1 VKVEGSYTFDAPR
14 DRVWTVLMN
23 PEALKSC
30 VPGCEA
36 LTPNGENSY
45 EAALK
50 VGVGAIRGNY
60 KGNIRLTDIAEPA
73 SYKMNVEGKGGS
85 GFVKG
90 IAAIELVEQG
100 EQTQLNVVGDGNVG
114 GPVAGVGQRMLGGVA
129 KMLMG
134 QFFECLK
141 KQL

>member
-1 VKVEGSYTFDAPR
+1 MKVEGSYTFDAPR
-14 DRVWTVLMN
+14 DRVWSMLMN
-23 PEALKSC
+23 PDALKNC
-30 VPGCEA
+30 VPGCES
-36 LTPNGENSY
+36 LTATGENAY

-60 KGNIRLTDIAEPA
+60 KSTIRLTDIAEPS

-90 IAAIELVEQG
+90 IAAIELAEQG
-100 EQTQLNVVGDGNVG
+100 EQTVLNVVGDGNVS

>member
-14 DRVWTVLMN
+14 DRVWTMLMN
-23 PEALKSC
+23 PDALKNC
-30 VPGCEA
+30 VPGCES
-36 LTPNGENSY
+36 LTPSGENDY
-45 EAALK
+45 EAQLK
-50 VGVGAIRGNY
+50 VGVGAIRGTY
-60 KGNIRLTDIAEPA
+60 KGNISLTDIAEPA

-90 IAAIELVEQG
+90 VASIELTEQG
-100 EQTQLNVVGDGNVG
+100 NQTVLNVLGDGNVG

>member
-14 DRVWTVLMN
+14 DRVWSMLMN

-30 VPGCEA
+30 VPGCES
-36 LTPNGENSY
+36 LTATGENAY
-45 EAALK
+45 EASLK
-50 VGVGAIRGNY
+50 VGVAAIRGNY
-60 KGNIRLTDIAEPA
+60 KGTIRLTDLEEPS
-73 SYKMNVEGKGGS
+73 SYKMNVEGKGS
-85 GFVKG
+85 AGFVKG
-90 IAAIELVEQG
+90 VASIALVDQG
-100 EQTQLNVVGDGNVG
+100 ETTVLNVLGDGNVG
-114 GPVAGVGQRMLGGVA
+114 GTVAGVGQRMLGGVA

>member
-14 DRVWTVLMN
+14 DRVWSMLMN
-23 PEALKSC
+23 PDALKSC
-30 VPGCEA
+30 VPGCES
-36 LTPNGENSY
+36 LTPNGENAY

-60 KGNIRLTDIAEPA
+60 KSTISLTDIEQPS
-73 SYKMNVEGKGGS
+73 SYKMNVEGKGSS

-100 EQTQLNVVGDGNVG
+100 EQTVLNVVGDGNVG

-141 KQL
+141 KQI

>member
-1 VKVEGSYTFDAPR
+1 M
-14 DRVWTVLMN
+14 LMN
-23 PEALKSC
+23 PDALKNC
-30 VPGCEA
+30 VPGCES
-36 LTPNGENSY
+36 LTPSGENAY
-45 EAALK
+45 EASLK

-60 KGNIRLTDIAEPA
+60 KSTISLTDISEPA

-90 IAAIELVEQG
+90 VATIELAEQG
-100 EQTQLNVVGDGNVG
+100 DQTVLNVVGDGNVG

>member
-1 VKVEGSYTFDAPR
+1 MKVEGSYTFDAPR
-14 DRVWTVLMN
+14 DRVWAVLMN
-23 PEALKSC
+23 PEALKNC
-30 VPGCEA
+30 VPGCES
-36 LTPNGENSY
+36 LTPNGEKAY
-45 EAALK
+45 EAALE

-60 KGNIRLTDIAEPA
+60 KSTIRLTDIDELT

-90 IAAIELVEQG
+90 VASIALVEDG
-100 EQTQLNVVGDGNVG
+100 DKTTLNVEGDGNVG

>member
-1 VKVEGSYTFDAPR
+1 MKVEGTYTFDAPR
-14 DRVWTVLMN
+14 DRVWTMLMN
-23 PEALKSC
+23 PDALKNC
-30 VPGCEA
+30 VPGIES
-36 LTPNGENSY
+36 LSPTGENAY
-45 EAALK
+45 EASLK

-60 KGNIRLTDIAEPA
+60 KSTISLTDIAEPS

-90 IAAIELVEQG
+90 VATIELAEQG
-100 EQTQLNVVGDGNVG
+100 DQTVLNVVGDGNVG

>member
-14 DRVWTVLMN
+14 DRVWTMLMN
-23 PEALKSC
+23 PEALKNC
-30 VPGCEA
+30 VPGCES
-36 LTPNGENSY
+36 LTPNGENAY
-45 EAALK
+45 EASMK
-50 VGVGAIRGNY
+50 VGVAMIKGNY
-60 KGNIRLTDIAEPA
+60 KGTIKLTDIAEPG

-90 IAAIELVEQG
+90 VAAIELIDQG
-100 EQTQLNVVGDGNVG
+100 ASTQVNVLGDGNVG
-114 GPVAGVGQRMLGGVA
+114 GTVAGVGQRMLGGVA